1 MEERTGLSPH
11 SSSPTRSPHGAS
23 GAGVDLG
30 ELWERRCLKNAW
42 IKYPEPRICF
52 DRAVRLGPHC
62 SLQIQ
67 VAWLLETLVQ
77 VWWSAKGASFALP
90 SHRGGWQCWEA
101 FWGVARGEEVPSASS
116 G

>member
-11 SSSPTRSPHGAS
+11 SSSPTRSLCGVS
-23 GAGVDLG
+23 GTSADLG
-30 ELWERRCLKNAW
+30 ELWERHCLKNAR

-52 DRAVRLGPHC
+52 DRVVRLGPRC

-67 VAWLLETLVQ
+67 VAWLLETLVR
-77 VWWSAKGASFALP
+77 VRWSAKGASFAP
-90 SHRGGWQCWEA
+90 ASRRGGWQCWEA
-101 FWGVARGEEVPSASS
+101 FWGVARGEKVPSASS